1 MNTLLNDDEAHEP
14 LDRVSVRDPAGWTA
28 VTLGLVAT
36 VYFEEPWRKEIREAV
51 TNLAHWYLD
60 QFADKLRWSEQP
72 KTGRMRP
79 MTSRHV
85 LLPRDW
91 LPQHDDSEEVWSF
104 FYHGGEHELDA
115 SPFVVTAT
123 GTDSIRRWLG
133 RFHVSFPLHWFK
145 DRSGTFP
152 EYLRSVSDQLK
163 PISGYGGVGILESS
177 SLVERRHHQAVV
189 RTLAERFPGFEVE
202 AEHVSVHH
210 LKEGIKGVNWLTVLS
225 DRWVEALGGL
235 DALRARLDDSIFPF
249 YPYDGGVVIQAGPKP
264 VIGDVKANRWP
275 THYVTLAKV
284 LKPIQ
289 IKNHYP
295 MHFGGVGG
303 LEHEATLAWLFRFD
317 GK

>member
-1 MNTLLNDDEAHEP
+1 MSTLMNDDETHEH
-14 LDRVSVRDPAGWTA
+14 LDRISVRDPAGWTA

-36 VYFEEPWRKEIREAV
+36 IYFEDPWRKEIREAV
-51 TNLAHWYLD
+51 TNLAHWYLE
-60 QFADKLRWSEQP
+60 QFADKLRWSEHP

-79 MTSRHV
+79 ITSRHV

-91 LPQHDDSEEVWSF
+91 LPQHDDPEDTWSF
-104 FYHGGEHELDA
+104 LFHGGEHELDA
-115 SPFVVTAT
+115 SPYLVTAI
-123 GTDSIRRWLG
+123 GPDSIRKYLG
-133 RFHVSFPLHWFK
+133 IFHVSFPLHWFRG
-145 DRSGTFP
+145 RSETFP
-152 EYLRSVSDQLK
+152 EYLRGLSERLK
-163 PISGYGGVGILESS
+163 PISGSGGVGILESVG
-177 SLVERRHHQAVV
+177 VERRHYQAVV

-202 AEHVSVHH
+202 AQHVSVHH

-235 DALRARLDDSIFPF
+235 DWLRARLDESIFPF
-249 YPYDGGVVIQAGPKP
+249 YRYDGGLVIQAGPKP
-264 VIGDVKANRWP
+264 VIGDVKAGRWP

-289 IKNHYP
+289 IKDHYP

-303 LEHEATLAWLFRFD
+303 LERDATLAWLFRFD